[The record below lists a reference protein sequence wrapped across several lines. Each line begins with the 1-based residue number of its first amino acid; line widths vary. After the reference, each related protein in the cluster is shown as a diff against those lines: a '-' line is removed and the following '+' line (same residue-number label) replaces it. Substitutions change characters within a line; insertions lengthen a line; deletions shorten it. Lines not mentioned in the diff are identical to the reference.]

1 MAATNGLMLELTR
14 TLPAPRPEVWS
25 AMTDPE
31 RLAAW
36 WGPKGFTAPSIDFE
50 PRVGGRYR
58 IAMQPPEGD
67 LFSLHGEFHEVD
79 PPSRLVYTFVW
90 EPPAPDDRE
99 TLVTLVLEDRG
110 ERTAVSLQH
119 GEFAT
124 EERLEL
130 HQGGWTD
137 SFEKLERLLG

>member
-36 WGPKGFTAPSIDFE
+36 WGPKGFTAPSVDFE

-67 LFSLHGEFHEVD
+67 LFYLHGEFHEVD

-99 TLVTLVLEDRG
+99 TLVTLGLEDRG
-110 ERTAVSLQH
+110 EQTAVSLQH